1 MTTDCLNYTVL
12 LPLCSI
18 LTGMLA
24 YKYSAYIKNQL
35 KLMDLDKI
43 S

>member
-12 LPLCSI
+12 LALCSI

-24 YKYSAYIKNQL
+24 NTYSAYIKNQL